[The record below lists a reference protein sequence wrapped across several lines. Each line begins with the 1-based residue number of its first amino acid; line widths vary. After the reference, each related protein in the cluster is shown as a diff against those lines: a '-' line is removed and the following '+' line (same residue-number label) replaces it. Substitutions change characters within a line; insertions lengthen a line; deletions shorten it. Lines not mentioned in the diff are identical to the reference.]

1 MSKKAIV
8 GVVVTAAAVI
18 IAVATLVSVRK
29 DALRV
34 EDILANYQADADYT
48 GITVN
53 YPGDGTLFPPEI
65 VTPTFWWT
73 DANPAST
80 AWLVRIELGNAAPA
94 MSFLTRQPRWTPAP
108 QDWETIKKGSLE
120 QNAHVAILGVAADD
134 PPKILTGARMSF
146 AMSRDEV
153 GAPLFYREVNL
164 PFIDAVK
171 DPSQIRWRFGSISS
185 PQPPPIILQ
194 NLPVCGNCHSFSRD
208 GSVLAMDVDYANS
221 KGSYVITRVQ
231 PQMTLATSDV
241 ITWNDYRKEDG
252 EQTFGL
258 LSQISP
264 DGRYVLSTVK
274 DKSVFVPQPALA
286 FSQLFFPLRG
296 ILCLYDRQTGTF
308 RAMPGADNPEFV
320 QSNPTWSPDGK
331 YIIFARAG
339 AYNLKD
345 TRGQGKILLT
355 REECKEFVEDG
366 KPFLFDLYRVPFND
380 GQGGTPEPI
389 RGASNNGVSNFF
401 ARYSPDGRWIV
412 FCKARS
418 YMLLQPDSELY
429 IIPAEGGEPRRLLAN
444 TSRMNSWHSWSPN
457 GKWLVF
463 ASKAYSDYT
472 QLCLT
477 HIDENGESTPAVLL
491 AHLTAPDRAANIPEF
506 VNAQPTA
513 IVKIREQFLNDY
525 SFVRAGNEFFNHG
538 EADNAIAEYNKA
550 LEMNPDNVMA
560 HHRLGFLLYQV
571 KGKFDEGMTHL
582 LRAYKFDAQDARIQY
597 DLGMAYMHQ
606 GKLGDAARLLSEA
619 IRRAPD
625 GFDTQYEPVRMRL
638 SLAQVLIA
646 ADKSKDATVPLQDA
660 LRRSPNHPEVHY
672 RLALAMADL
681 GRTEEALAYY
691 NKAVSLNPRV
701 DTSPALHHLLAT
713 GYLQSRKFREALQHE
728 EKALA
733 LARRQGDQGLT
744 TKIEDQIALCK
755 RLLEA
760 SK

>member
-1 MSKKAIV
+1 MGKKVIIGAAV
-8 GVVVTAAAVI
+8 AAAVVV
-18 IAVATLVSVRK
+18 IAAIALISIRTG
-29 DALRV
+29 ALRA
-34 EDILANYQADADYT
+34 EDILAGYQADANYS
-48 GITVN
+48 GITIS
-53 YPGDGTLFPPEI
+53 YPGDGALFPPEI
-65 VTPTFWWT
+65 VAPTFWWT
-73 DANPAST
+73 DANPKCT
-80 AWLVRIELGNAAPA
+80 AWLVRIELRNAAPTLN
-94 MSFLTRQPRWTPAP
+94 FLTHEPRWTPSQ
-108 QDWETIKKGSLE
+108 QDWDIIKKASLE
-120 QNAHVAILGVAADD
+120 QAAHVVILGVGAGGA
-134 PPKILTGARMSF
+134 PKILTGARLSF
-146 AMSRDEV
+146 ATSKDEV

-164 PFIDAVK
+164 PFVDAVK
-171 DPSQIRWRFGSISS
+171 DPSQIRWRFGAISS
-185 PQPPPIILQ
+185 PQPPPIILEH
-194 NLPVCGNCHSFSRD
+194 LPVCGNCHSFSRD

-231 PQMTLATSDV
+231 PQMTLATSDI
-241 ITWNDYRKEDG
+241 ITWDSYRKEDG

-296 ILCLYDRQTGTF
+296 ILCLYDRQTGVF
-308 RAMPGADNPEFV
+308 RALPGADDPEFV
-320 QSNPTWSPDGK
+320 QSNPSWSPDGQ
-331 YIIFARAG
+331 YIVFARAR
-339 AYNLKD
+339 AYDLKN
-345 TRGQGKILLT
+345 TRGQGRILLT

-366 KPFLFDLYRVPFND
+366 KPFLFDLYRLPFND

-412 FCKARS
+412 FCKAKS

-429 IIPAEGGEPRRLLAN
+429 IVPAEGGEARKLRAN

-463 ASKAYSDYT
+463 SSKAYSDYT
-472 QLCLT
+472 QICLT

-538 EADNAIAEYNKA
+538 DADNAIAEYNKA
-550 LEMNPDNVMA
+550 LELNPDNIMA
-560 HHRLGFLLYQV
+560 HHKLGFLLYQV
-571 KGKFDEGMTHL
+571 KGRFDEGMTHL
-582 LRAYKFDAQDARIQY
+582 LKAYKLDAQDPRIQY
-597 DLGMAYMHQ
+597 DLGMAYVHQ
-606 GKLGDAARLLSEA
+606 HKLDDAIRFLSES

-625 GFDTQYEPVRMRL
+625 GFDDQYEPVQMRL
-638 SLAQVLIA
+638 TLAQVFIA
-646 ADKSKDATVPLQDA
+646 AGRSKDAEAPLRDA

-672 RLALAMADL
+672 RLAVALADL
-681 GRTEEALAYY
+681 GRIDEAIAFY
-691 NKAVSLNPRV
+691 NRAVNLNPNV
-701 DTSPALHHLLAT
+701 DTSPTLHHLLAT
-713 GYLQSRKFREALQHE
+713 SLLKNRKFREALQHE
-728 EKALA
+728 ERALA
-733 LARRQGDQGLT
+733 LARSQGDEELAK
-744 TKIEDQIALCK
+744 KIEGHVALCK
-755 RLLEA
+755 RLIDT

>member
-1 MSKKAIV
+1 MRKKAII
-8 GVVVTAAAVI
+8 GVVVTAAVVA
-18 IAVATLVSVRK
+18 IAAFTLISIRK
-29 DALRV
+29 STLHI
-34 EDILANYQADADYT
+34 EDVLAIYQASSDYT
-48 GITVN
+48 GITIS
-53 YPGDGTLFPPEI
+53 YPSDGTLFPPEI
-65 VTPTFWWT
+65 ATPTFWWT
-73 DANPAST
+73 DANPRCT
-80 AWLVRIELGNAAPA
+80 AWLVRIELGGTAPA
-94 MSFLTRQPRWTPAP
+94 MSVLTREPRWTPSP

-120 QNAHVAILGVAADD
+120 RDARVAILGVAGDG
-134 PPKILTGARMSF
+134 PKILTGARVSIRT
-146 AMSRDEV
+146 SRDEV

-171 DPSQIRWRFGSISS
+171 DPSLIRWRFGAISS
-185 PQPPPIILQ
+185 AQPPPIVLQ
-194 NLPVCGNCHSFSRD
+194 NMPVCGNCHSFSRD
-208 GSVLAMDVDYANS
+208 GNVLAMDVDYANS

-231 PQMTLATSDV
+231 PQMTLATSDI
-241 ITWNDYRKEDG
+241 ITWDSYRKEDG

-296 ILCLYDRQTGTF
+296 ILCLYDRQTGAF
-308 RAMPGADNPEFV
+308 RALPGADNPDFV

-331 YIIFARAG
+331 YVVFARAP
-339 AYNLKD
+339 AYDLKD
-345 TRGQGKILLT
+345 TRGQGRILLT

-366 KPFLFDLYRVPFND
+366 KPFLFDLYRLPFND
-380 GQGGTPEPI
+380 GHGGTPEPI
-389 RGASNNGVSNFF
+389 QGASNNGVSNFF

-429 IIPAEGGEPRRLLAN
+429 IIPAEGGEARKLRAN

-506 VNAQPTA
+506 VNTQPTA

-550 LEMNPDNVMA
+550 LERNPDNVVA
-560 HHRLGFLLYQV
+560 HHKLGFLLYQV
-571 KGKFDEGMTHL
+571 KGNFEEGMTHL
-582 LRAYKFDAQDARIQY
+582 LKAYKLDAQDARIQY

-606 GKLGDAARLLSEA
+606 GKLEDAIRLLSES

-625 GFDTQYEPVRMRL
+625 GFDTQYEPVQMRL

-646 ADKSKDATVPLQDA
+646 AGQSKDAAVPLLDA
-660 LRRSPNHPEVHY
+660 LRRNPNHPEVHY
-672 RLALAMADL
+672 RLALALADL

-691 NKAVSLNPRV
+691 NKAVSLNPQV
-701 DTSPALHHLLAT
+701 DTSAALHHLLAT
-713 GYLQSRKFREALQHE
+713 GYLKSRKFREALQHE

-733 LARRQGDQGLT
+733 IARSQGNEELAETL
-744 TKIEDQIALCK
+744 ENQIVLCK
-755 RLLEA
+755 RLIEA
-760 SK
+760 SN

>member
-1 MSKKAIV
+1 MSKK
-8 GVVVTAAAVI
+8 VVVGAVITAAVLAIAVI
-18 IAVATLVSVRK
+18 ALIFVHK
-29 DALRV
+29 GALRV
-34 EDILANYQADADYT
+34 EDVLAAYQADSNYT
-48 GITVN
+48 GVTIS

-65 VTPTFWWT
+65 VPPTFWWT
-73 DANPAST
+73 DANPKCT
-80 AWLVRIELGNAAPA
+80 AWLVRIEFGDARPA
-94 MSFLTRQPRWTPAP
+94 MSFITHEPRWTSSP
-108 QDWETIKKGSLE
+108 QDWEAIKKASLE
-120 QNAHVAILGVAADD
+120 QSARVAILGVAADR
-134 PPKILTGARMSF
+134 PSKILSGARMSF
-146 AMSRDEV
+146 ATSKDEV

-164 PFIDAVK
+164 PFVDAVK

-185 PQPPPIILQ
+185 PQQPPIVLQ
-194 NLPVCGNCHSFSRD
+194 NMPVCGNCHSFSRD
-208 GSVLAMDVDYANS
+208 GSILAMDVDYANS

-231 PQMTLATSDV
+231 PQMTLATSDI
-241 ITWNDYRKEDG
+241 ITWDSYRKEDG

-264 DGRYVLSTVK
+264 DGRYVISTVK
-274 DKSVFVPQPALA
+274 DKSVFVPKPALA

-296 ILCLYDRQTGTF
+296 ILCLYDRQMGTF
-308 RAMPGADNPEFV
+308 RALPGADNPEFV

-331 YIIFARAG
+331 YIVFARAR
-339 AYNLKD
+339 AYDLKD

-366 KPFLFDLYRVPFND
+366 KPFLFDLYRLPFND

-389 RGASNNGVSNFF
+389 QGASNNGVSNFF

-412 FCKARS
+412 FCKAKS

-429 IIPAEGGEPRRLLAN
+429 IIPAQGGEVRRLRAN

-463 ASKAYSDYT
+463 SSKAYSDYT

-506 VNAQPTA
+506 VNIQPTA

-550 LEMNPDNVMA
+550 LELNPDNVAA

-571 KGKFDEGMTHL
+571 KSKFDEGMTHL
-582 LRAYKFDAQDARIQY
+582 LKAYKLDAQDPRIQY

-606 GKLGDAARLLSEA
+606 GKLEDATRFLTEA
-619 IRRAPD
+619 IKRAPD
-625 GFDTQYEPVRMRL
+625 GFDTQYEPVQMRL
-638 SLAQVLIA
+638 NLAQVLIA
-646 ADKSKDATVPLQDA
+646 AGKSKDAEAPLRDA

-672 RLALAMADL
+672 RLALVLADL
-681 GRTEEALAYY
+681 GRTEDALACC
-691 NKAVSLNPRV
+691 NKAISLNPRV
-701 DTSPALHHLLAT
+701 DTSAVLHHLLAT
-713 GYLQSRKFREALQHE
+713 GYLQSRKFPEALQQE

-733 LARRQGDQGLT
+733 LARSQGNEKLAKT
-744 TKIEDQIALCK
+744 IEGQIALCK
-755 RLLEA
+755 RLIQA
-760 SK
+760 SN